1 MKFSITV
8 RFVVSEV
15 AVMHNYIQTEL
26 KETLTLQNKL
36 TIKNNLMRLAIPYIF
51 IYVSTKFGRFLI

>member
-1 MKFSITV
+1 
-8 RFVVSEV
+8 
-15 AVMHNYIQTEL
+15 MHNYIQTEL